1 MPTRPRTHQRSAL
14 PCERNAPFTLT
25 DDFAEDDI
33 IAEDDIAEDDFAEEK
48 EKERGFGIDTN
59 ALTEEQQEQ

>member
-1 MPTRPRTHQRSAL
+1 MPTRPRTHQRSPL

-48 EKERGFGIDTN
+48 ERGFGIDTN